1 MFFIGLGR
9 KKKRKNLKSNINKK
23 EIYKTPIQTPI
34 EKSNVNKQE
43 IYKTPIQTPIEKPKV
58 VKKVSTNEIS
68 VKDLFMA
75 RSKALYDKE
84 QEEKRKERERI
95 DELSRPFREW
105 LLKYN
110 LRTIKQEL
118 YIQAKKGNES
128 FTISKKIGNTGD
140 KVISEIEK
148 NIVDYITKFNKQD
161 KNIQIS
167 YKKEAIID
175 FDQFSSYTTGYNF
188 NLTAK
193 FTYPIE
199 DFLKDCL
206 DYKLHPI
213 IPIIKNYL

>member
-1 MFFIGLGR
+1 MPFGFG
-9 KKKRKNLKSNINKK
+9 KKKKKNPKSD
-23 EIYKTPIQTPI
+23 
-34 EKSNVNKQE
+34 VNKQE

-68 VKDLFMA
+68 AKDLFMA

-128 FTISKKIGNTGD
+128 FTISKKIGDVGD
-140 KVISEIEK
+140 KVISEIEQ

-167 YKKEAIID
+167 YKKEATIE
-175 FDQFSSYTTGYNF
+175 FDQFGRYTAGYNF

-199 DFLKDCL
+199 DFLEECL

-213 IPIIKNYL
+213 IPIIKHYL